1 VTGDSLV
8 VALPVFVTVQASIIF
23 AQYASLLG
31 FPPFMDIVWPPDLL
45 AEEVTTW
52 LGLDRPYPGTHAAF
66 SLIYLLFNL

>member
-1 VTGDSLV
+1 VTGDRLV

-31 FPPFMDIVWPPDLL
+31 FPPFMDIAWPPDLL
-45 AEEVTTW
+45 SEEVATW

-66 SLIYLLFNL
+66 SPHFLIL